1 MIRRAGKEAVLGVR
15 RGARLGPIKIR
26 SDYAAPTRRLA
37 KKWIDPGLSARA
49 KKGVPI
55 GAGRVGLVRTKLPR
69 RGGPGDRDLDGI
81 PNGIDVDDDG
91 DLILDGYDRPA
102 TASTSADLS
111 QGAHLSSFPDGTSL
125 HLTTMLGWTPYGAVN
140 VNGGSTDEQLAAVQR
155 DGGVLGIEWEWDRS
169 GFRGT
174 RLWGP
179 QLLLTRWYR
188 AVARNQSA
196 AGPERPSRRPAAVPV
211 VLRRGQ

>member
-1 MIRRAGKEAVLGVR
+1 MRRRSADWSKE
-15 RGARLGPIKIR
+15 
-26 SDYAAPTRRLA
+26 
-37 KKWIDPGLSARA
+37 WIDPGLSARA

-55 GAGRVGLVRTKLPR
+55 GAGRAGLVRTKLPR

-102 TASTSADLS
+102 AASTSADLT
-111 QGAHLSSFPDGTSL
+111 QRAQLSSFPDGTSL

-155 DGGVLGIEWEWDRS
+155 DGGVLGVEWDVGIDPGS
-169 GFRGT
+169 GNST
-174 RLWGP
+174 VGP
-179 QLLLTRWYR
+179 SATAH
-188 AVARNQSA
+188 AVVPGYGAK
-196 AGPERPSRRPAAVPV
+196 PISRRTRATLASAGRRSRRAATRTVTAWA
-211 VLRRGQ
+211 R